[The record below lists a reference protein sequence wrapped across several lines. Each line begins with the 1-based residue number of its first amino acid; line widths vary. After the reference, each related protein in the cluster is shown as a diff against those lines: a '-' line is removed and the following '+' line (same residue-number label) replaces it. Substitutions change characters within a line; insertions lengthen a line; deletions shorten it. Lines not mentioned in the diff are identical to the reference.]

1 MTAFFRDRSGGVA
14 IYTAVFAVLGVSAGA
29 VAIDFG
35 RLQLVRTQM
44 QHTADA
50 AALAGVIHLNG
61 QEGALARAENVAH
74 NAMVQKSSVAATTG
88 DQIAVAEVKFYSTYG
103 ATPVETTDDLDAQLI
118 EVVLAT
124 RTAKNMFAPVLAKI
138 ATQGGSATQTL
149 NARAVA
155 GVRPY
160 ICHAPPLMMCDLTED
175 DPTLDPMDP
184 ANVGRMVV
192 LKEPQGGG
200 YWAPGNFG
208 LLSLPDGSSG
218 AKDIEAALAA
228 IAPQDCYQIDV
239 LTATGSKTDKIKEG
253 INVRFDTSTVSQP
266 PAPNV
271 ISYDRDLDVI
281 ADDTVKMGSG
291 VWDLSAYWTAKH
303 GGAPPGLLSGATRY
317 QAYLYELGEEFGR
330 FGRQTI
336 YPVPADPTTMP
347 PGYSVVSPPGPDIP
361 VDAANPNDPN
371 YDGVPQNTPASNGP
385 ARRLLEV
392 ALLQCVA
399 DDVHGHHAYPTYG
412 QYVEIFLTEEVNGAP
427 EAAIYGEIVRPLSS
441 VNDPEFHSNAA
452 LVK

>member
-1 MTAFFRDRSGGVA
+1 MVSFFEDRSGAVA
-14 IYTAVFAVLGVSAGA
+14 VYTAVFAILGVSAGA
-29 VAIDFG
+29 IAIDFG

-50 AALAGVIHLNG
+50 AALAGAIHLNG
-61 QEGALARAENVAH
+61 QDGARDRAENVAR
-74 NAMVQKSSVAATTG
+74 NAMMQKSSVASDDG
-88 DQIAVAEVKFYSTYG
+88 EQIVIADVKFYSEYVP
-103 ATPVETTDDLDAQLI
+103 TPTETTTDLDAQVI
-118 EVVLAT
+118 EITLAT
-124 RTAKNMFAPVLAKI
+124 RTARNLFAPVLSKI
-138 ATQGGSATQTL
+138 ASQGASATQTL

-155 GVRPY
+155 GARPF
-160 ICHAPPLMMCDLTED
+160 ICHAPPLMMCDLAEG

-184 ANVGRMVV
+184 ANAGRMVV

-218 AKDIEAALAA
+218 ANDIADALAA
-228 IAPQDCYQIDV
+228 ISPQDCYEIDL
-239 LTATGSKTDKIKEG
+239 LTATGSKTNKIKDG
-253 INVRFDTSTVSQP
+253 MNVRFDTSPMVYP

-271 ISYDRDLDVI
+271 IAYGRDADII
-281 ADDTVKMGSG
+281 ADETLKMGAG
-291 VWDLSAYWTAKH
+291 VWDLNGYWLAKH
-303 GGAPPGLLSGATRY
+303 GGAPPGLLAGATRY

-347 PGYSVVSPPGPDIP
+347 PGYYVVTPAAADIP
-361 VDAANPNDPN
+361 VDGTNPTDPQ

-385 ARRLLEV
+385 ARRLIEV

-399 DDVHGHHAYPTYG
+399 DDVKGHHIYPSYG
-412 QYVEIFLTEEVNGAP
+412 QYVEIFLTEPVDAAP

-452 LVK
+452 LVE